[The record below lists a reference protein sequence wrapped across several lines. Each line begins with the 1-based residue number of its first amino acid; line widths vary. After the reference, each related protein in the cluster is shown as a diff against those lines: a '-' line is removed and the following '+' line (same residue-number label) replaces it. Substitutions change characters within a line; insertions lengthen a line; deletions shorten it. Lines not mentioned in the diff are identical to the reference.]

1 MSQVNLAIMASG
13 SGTNAENIINY
24 FRSRSDV
31 KISVIISNKAD
42 AYVHKRAEKLGV
54 FSVTFSKSQLEDPVF
69 FLDLLGKYKVD
80 FIILAGYLLKI
91 PDKVTVEYLNRIVNI
106 HPALLPKFG
115 GKGMYGS
122 RVHEAV
128 IESGEKYSGIT
139 VHFVNNNYDE
149 GKIIFQAKCPVME
162 GDSPEMLASRV
173 HSLEYEFYP
182 KVIDDVLRKTFP
194 EVVI

>member
-54 FSVTFSKSQLEDPVF
+54 FSVTFSKSQLENPVF